1 MHVHPLLMVACLMR
15 LSPLERG
22 RKEGRT
28 CAAIKSLAWAAASVP
43 FVATLKIQPTK
54 KNRIIHRFG
63 FRQSNLPSVLF
74 LAMCNLPLE
83 RNNQR
88 RQGRLSSF
96 PPFAQS
102 KFDRRP
108 TDDWRR
114 FSVRAFTVRRMAEVC
129 VGFARITPQLN
140 LPYNDGPFLV
150 GTWEVRN
157 VVRKHSST

>member
-1 MHVHPLLMVACLMR
+1 MCRTTRRMHVHPLLMVACLMR

-28 CAAIKSLAWAAASVP
+28 CAAIKSLAWAAASAP

-114 FSVRAFTVRRMAEVC
+114 FSVRAFTVAWQKFVLVLPEL
-129 VGFARITPQLN
+129 PPN
-140 LPYNDGPFLV
+140 LTCL
-150 GTWEVRN
+150 TTTVR
-157 VVRKHSST
+157 S